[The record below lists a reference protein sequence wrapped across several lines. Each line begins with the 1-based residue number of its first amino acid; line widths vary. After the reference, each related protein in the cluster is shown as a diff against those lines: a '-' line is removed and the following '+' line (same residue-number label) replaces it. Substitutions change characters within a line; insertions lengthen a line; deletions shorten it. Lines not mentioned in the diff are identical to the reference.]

1 MRSAAYSAQF
11 NSTPRIYMP
20 TVAGAAASIVGS
32 LVASA
37 NTNLT
42 TAYNLDWLVV
52 EPNVGAFSVR
62 DHKASANLIVLGS
75 LTGAAGTSLFAF
87 STLNWTD
94 GTVTASSSNGGNA
107 RSAAAVSA
115 LTAVSISATV
125 PISAAPITVDVY
137 FSMDNNG
144 GTVDTVSV
152 SAAAAGAATS
162 TQTLTAAG
170 FAAGAL
176 SIARFVVSGSGN
188 VTITLTGTLGS
199 TARSLMFGGI
209 GVHS

>member
-1 MRSAAYSAQF
+1 MRNAAYSALF
-11 NSTPRIYMP
+11 NSTPRIYTP
-20 TVAGAAASIVGS
+20 AAAASASIVGS
-32 LVASA
+32 LVASL
-37 NTNLT
+37 NTSLT
-42 TAYNLDWLVV
+42 AAYNLDWMVI
-52 EPNVGAFSVR
+52 EPNVAGFTIR
-62 DHKASANLIVLGS
+62 DHKLSANLIVLGS
-75 LTGAAGTSLFAF
+75 LTGAASTTLAAF

-94 GTVTASSSNGGNA
+94 GTVSATSNNSGYA
-107 RSAAAVSA
+107 RSAGAASA
-115 LTAVSISATV
+115 STAVSISATV

-170 FAAGAL
+170 FTSGAF

-188 VTITLTGTLGS
+188 VTITLMGTLGS
-199 TARSLMFGGI
+199 TARGLMFGGI